1 MECLLVKRIN
11 LDGDEAAAES
21 SATASRGES
30 LEDAEIANQL
40 YNLHNKILRM
50 FILTAFDMSRDIL
63 ITPKR
68 IMYAKKKEAEL
79 YEQLMLIA
87 KEKQQEIKLL
97 ISSTIEQM
105 RDRLV
110 EQAAQYVFKENTIF
124 NLPQSISAATGD
136 QCALFDCCLADG
148 QSEKCDSA
156 LQQSEEHCSC
166 TSDEPDYPQIINQ
179 YSYPDN
185 QHHDDDL
192 LINNRHEAS
201 QATAASQAPQ
211 TSQSAGRQYLTVANS
226 GNPAPGVRLRRHHS
240 MHSQHLG
247 VTTGRF
253 NPYSAAGNQ
262 SVTCGHTDTLDGLA
276 HPPQRAH
283 SQLHNF
289 KHCAF
294 NQPNCTGGGVRNQA
308 NFNTQSHQYASCDYA
323 DSGCASGNC
332 CSCEPLSVH
341 TSDSHQRAHRN
352 SQLVHTHSN
361 QHGEPHYHPVDGQR
375 NGSGSVGGSP
385 NKKDSFLKRLTLR
398 FNKDS
403 PANSIAQQEKDHN
416 QRVIEQLNEL
426 QIKDKQ
432 DYEDLRNHLNHL
444 NHLDQLNKQAQKLD
458 YCCNQPIYHSHPPT
472 IVNNKQIKIT
482 LRDLCAAQNEIQE
495 YILSL
500 LNNQIANDIVSSVN
514 ILKKNYIGTL
524 ERTLTAL
531 ESGVSSIAQ
540 REQLTTALVAAVEF
554 DSPNKNLS
562 IANSN
567 PARLQQQQQQPQST
581 AAGQRR
587 SAKKA
592 VLDCTDKAC
601 RRVACPKDQP
611 AIHCSSY
618 MTQQNSLD
626 CDCTLTSNSCSSGS
640 NSSFDDAEDGESD
653 GEDGYSFA
661 NRTHHEASDA
671 LKQILTAAYQV
682 EINLKTNSGFF
693 KLYWDKI
700 RQLVFNC
707 TVTLWKLNYANPKN
721 VNGFCSGCCHNSL
734 SLVNSAS
741 LLHNKTSSCHSCPP
755 IICNSVGSSGESG
768 ASLECCE
775 LNCGCH
781 MAITSN
787 CEQPDC
793 EQLWISE
800 QQAGG
805 GDDDETPL
813 LLHND
818 RRPKF
823 KRLRQTSLDSYVK
836 IDEQNHFLDSHC
848 HHPHVHNQLISAGI
862 INSKLQ
868 FDSIIDWKRKVALE
882 VLSNLNLA
890 RLSRSICG
898 QFKDKLKQS
907 HDQFAQAIRQLEQ
920 LHLEKRKRTE
930 QQRLNLRKCFAPKI
944 ARMALESIC
953 LKDLINHGMPK
964 LGKCRGR
971 VAFPGFIC
979 LSSSTGI
986 RSLSV

>member
-1 MECLLVKRIN
+1 MECLLVKKIN
-11 LDGDEAAAES
+11 LDGDEATPES
-21 SATASRGES
+21 STSRSES
-30 LEDAEIANQL
+30 SEDAEIANQL

-68 IMYAKKKEAEL
+68 IIYAKKKENEL

-110 EQAAQYVFKENTIF
+110 EQAAVYVFKENTIF
-124 NLPQSISAATGD
+124 NLPQSITPAD
-136 QCALFDCCLADG
+136 QCALFTDCCQADCSERC

-156 LQQSEEHCSC
+156 LQQSEDHCWC

-179 YSYPDN
+179 YNYPDN
-185 QHHDDDL
+185 QQQQQQPEDEQP
-192 LINNRHEAS
+192 LISSSHEPGQTPS
-201 QATAASQAPQ
+201 QAAVPPPPPPR
-211 TSQSAGRQYLTVANS
+211 QSRQYLTVN
-226 GNPAPGVRLRRHHS
+226 NPAPRLRRHHS
-240 MHSQHLG
+240 MHSQHPA
-247 VTTGRF
+247 GRF
-253 NPYSAAGNQ
+253 NPYSHGCCHQ
-262 SVTCGHTDTLDGLA
+262 DTIDGQT
-276 HPPQRAH
+276 PQRAH

-289 KHCAF
+289 KPACQSNA
-294 NQPNCTGGGVRNQA
+294 CTRNQA
-308 NFNTQSHQYASCDYA
+308 NFNTQSQQYASSKYASCDYA

-341 TSDSHQRAHRN
+341 TSDSHQRALAHRN

-361 QHGEPHYHPVDGQR
+361 QHSEPHSCHFVEASQQR
-375 NGSGSVGGSP
+375 ANVSP
-385 NKKDSFLKRLTLR
+385 KKDSFLRRLTLR
-398 FNKDS
+398 FNRDTPDS
-403 PANSIAQQEKDHN
+403 SIAQQEREHN
-416 QRVIEQLNEL
+416 RRVIEQLNEL

-432 DYEDLRNHLNHL
+432 DYEDLKNHLNHL
-444 NHLDQLNKQAQKLD
+444 NHLDQLNKRQLD
-458 YCCNQPIYHSHPPT
+458 YCCQQQICHPT

-482 LRDLCAAQNEIQE
+482 LKDLCAAQNEIQE

-500 LNNQIANDIVSSVN
+500 LNNQIASDIVSSVN

-531 ESGVSSIAQ
+531 ESGVSSIGQ
-540 REQLTTALVAAVEF
+540 REQLATALAAAVEF
-554 DSPNKNLS
+554 DLPNKSPNP
-562 IANSN
+562 ACRPN
-567 PARLQQQQQQPQST
+567 PHPSP

-587 SAKKA
+587 SVRKA
-592 VLDCTDKAC
+592 VTDPCTDKAC
-601 RRVACPKDQP
+601 RRAACPKDQP
-611 AIHCSSY
+611 VLNCSSY
-618 MTQQNSLD
+618 MTQASSLD
-626 CDCTLTSNSCSSGS
+626 CDCTLTSNSCSSDS
-640 NSSFDDAEDGESD
+640 NSSFDDADDAESD
-653 GEDGYSFA
+653 YSFA

-707 TVTLWKLNYANPKN
+707 TVTLWKLNYANPKY
-721 VNGFCSGCCHNSL
+721 VNGFCSGCCHSESSL
-734 SLVNSAS
+734 ANSAIVA
-741 LLHNKTSSCHSCPP
+741 HNKTSSCRSCPP
-755 IICNSVGSSGESG
+755 IICNSVGSNESCG
-768 ASLECCE
+768 SLECCE
-775 LNCGCH
+775 LGCGCH

-793 EQLWISE
+793 AQLWINDG
-800 QQAGG
+800 QAG
-805 GDDDETPL
+805 DDAPL
-813 LLHND
+813 LPNAD
-818 RRPKF
+818 RPKF

-848 HHPHVHNQLISAGI
+848 HHVHPGQLVSAGI
-862 INSKLQ
+862 INSKMQ

-907 HDQFAQAIRQLEQ
+907 HDQFAHAIRQLEQ

-964 LGKCRGR
+964 LGKRLADLILFC
-971 VAFPGFIC
+971 IC
-979 LSSSTGI
+979 
-986 RSLSV
+986 

>member
-1 MECLLVKRIN
+1 MVRSSKFFHSAGEQELNTLLKESMECLLVKRIN
-11 LDGDEAAAES
+11 LDGDETDA
-21 SATASRGES
+21 SATKGES

-79 YEQLMLIA
+79 YEQLMVIA

-124 NLPQSISAATGD
+124 NLPQSISD
-136 QCALFDCCLADG
+136 QCALCDCCLADG

-166 TSDEPDYPQIINQ
+166 ASDEPDYPQIIHQ

-185 QHHDDDL
+185 PHHEDDS
-192 LINNRHEAS
+192 LINRHEAS
-201 QATAASQAPQ
+201 QAPAASQP
-211 TSQSAGRQYLTVANS
+211 TQSSHSRQHLTVTN
-226 GNPAPGVRLRRHHS
+226 GGHPGVRLRRHHS

-247 VTTGRF
+247 HARF
-253 NPYSAAGNQ
+253 NPYSAGTGGGNP
-262 SVTCGHTDTLDGLA
+262 STSGCHTTDTLDAA

-289 KHCAF
+289 RHCAY
-294 NQPNCTGGGVRNQA
+294 NQPNCGLSQTTCTGGGARNQA
-308 NFNTQSHQYASCDYA
+308 NFNTHSHQYASSKYASCDYA

-361 QHGEPHYHPVDGQR
+361 QHSEPHYHPAADGQC
-375 NGSGSVGGSP
+375 NGSP
-385 NKKDSFLKRLTLR
+385 TKKDSFLKRLTLR

-403 PANSIAQQEKDHN
+403 PTNSLAQQEKDHN

-432 DYEDLRNHLNHL
+432 DYEDLKNHLNHL
-444 NHLDQLNKQAQKLD
+444 NHLDQLNKQAQQRAQQLD
-458 YCCNQPIYHSHPPT
+458 FCCNQPIYHQHAPT

-500 LNNQIANDIVSSVN
+500 LNNQIANDIVNSVN

-540 REQLTTALVAAVEF
+540 REQLTTALAAAVEF
-554 DSPNKNLS
+554 DSPNKHLS

-567 PARLQQQQQQPQST
+567 AARLQQQPQSA

-587 SAKKA
+587 SAKKP
-592 VLDCTDKAC
+592 VDCTDKAC
-601 RRVACPKDQP
+601 RKVACSKDQP
-611 AIHCSSY
+611 TIACSSY
-618 MTQQNSLD
+618 MTQQSSLD
-626 CDCTLTSNSCSSGS
+626 CDCTLTSNSCSSDS
-640 NSSFDDAEDGESD
+640 NSSFDDADDGESD

-721 VNGFCSGCCHNSL
+721 VNGFCPGCCHSSL

-741 LLHNKTSSCHSCPP
+741 LLHNKTASCHSCPP
-755 IICNSVGSSGESG
+755 IICNSVGTSSESG

-800 QQAGG
+800 QTGGG
-805 GDDDETPL
+805 GDDAEPL
-813 LLHND
+813 LND

-848 HHPHVHNQLISAGI
+848 HHPHVHNQLVSAGI

-907 HDQFAQAIRQLEQ
+907 HDQFAAAIRQLEQ

-964 LGKCRGR
+964 LGE
-971 VAFPGFIC
+971 
-979 LSSSTGI
+979 
-986 RSLSV
+986 

>member
-1 MECLLVKRIN
+1 
-11 LDGDEAAAES
+11 
-21 SATASRGES
+21 
-30 LEDAEIANQL
+30 
-40 YNLHNKILRM
+40 M

-68 IMYAKKKEAEL
+68 IMYAKKKENEL
-79 YEQLMLIA
+79 YEQLMVIA

-105 RDRLV
+105 KDRLV
-110 EQAAQYVFKENTIF
+110 EQAANYVFKENTIF
-124 NLPQSISAATGD
+124 NLPQSITSAD
-136 QCALFDCCLADG
+136 QCELCVDCCQSDCCQLADCSERCQ
-148 QSEKCDSA
+148 QSVKCDSA
-156 LQQSEEHCSC
+156 LQQSEDHCWC

-179 YSYPDN
+179 YNYPDN
-185 QHHDDDL
+185 QQPDDEL
-192 LINNRHEAS
+192 LNEPMATTGQAS
-201 QATAASQAPQ
+201 
-211 TSQSAGRQYLTVANS
+211 RQHLTVTNS
-226 GNPAPGVRLRRHHS
+226 SHPAPGSRLRRHHS
-240 MHSQHLG
+240 MHAQQ
-247 VTTGRF
+247 TIGRF
-253 NPYSAAGNQ
+253 NPYSSNHSSNHSGNHG
-262 SVTCGHTDTLDGLA
+262 CCHHDTIDG
-276 HPPQRAH
+276 PQRAH

-289 KHCAF
+289 K
-294 NQPNCTGGGVRNQA
+294 PSNCTGTTRNQA
-308 NFNTQSHQYASCDYA
+308 NFNTQSHQYPSSKYASCDYA

-341 TSDSHQRAHRN
+341 TSDSHQRALLHHRN
-352 SQLVHTHSN
+352 SQLVHTHSS
-361 QHGEPHYHPVDGQR
+361 QHTEPHSLSHYQPADGLP
-375 NGSGSVGGSP
+375 G
-385 NKKDSFLKRLTLR
+385 KKDSFLKRLTLR
-398 FNKDS
+398 FNRDS
-403 PANSIAQQEKDHN
+403 AEASMAAQEKERN

-432 DYEDLRNHLNHL
+432 DYEDLKNHLNHL
-444 NHLDQLNKQAQKLD
+444 NHLDQLKQQRQLD
-458 YCCNQPIYHSHPPT
+458 YCCGHQAIYHPT

-482 LRDLCAAQNEIQE
+482 LKDLCAAQNEIQE

-500 LNNQIANDIVSSVN
+500 LNNQIANDIVNSVN

-554 DSPNKNLS
+554 DLPNKNLS
-562 IANSN
+562 IAN
-567 PARLQQQQQQPQST
+567 PARLQQQSPPSA
-581 AAGQRR
+581 AAGQRKTD
-587 SAKKA
+587 KKSPA
-592 VLDCTDKAC
+592 LDCPDKAC
-601 RRVACPKDQP
+601 RRAACPKDQP
-611 AIHCSSY
+611 AINCSSY
-618 MTQQNSLD
+618 MTQASSLD
-626 CDCTLTSNSCSSGS
+626 CDCTLTSNSCSSDS
-640 NSSFDDAEDGESD
+640 NSSFDEADDGESD
-653 GEDGYSFA
+653 EDDYSFA

-707 TVTLWKLNYANPKN
+707 TVTLWKLNYANPKY
-721 VNGFCSGCCHNSL
+721 VSGFCSSCCHSNPSL
-734 SLVNSAS
+734 ANSATVS
-741 LLHNKTSSCHSCPP
+741 ALHHKTASCRSCPP
-755 IICNSVGSSGESG
+755 IICNSVGSSE
-768 ASLECCE
+768 AHDSLECCE
-775 LNCGCH
+775 SNCGCH

-787 CEQPDC
+787 CERPDC
-793 EQLWISE
+793 EQLWIHE
-800 QQAGG
+800 RPAG
-805 GDDDETPL
+805 DVTPL
-813 LLHND
+813 LAD
-818 RRPKF
+818 DRPKF

-848 HHPHVHNQLISAGI
+848 HHAHVHNQLVGAGI
-862 INSKLQ
+862 IHSRLQ

-907 HDQFAQAIRQLEQ
+907 HDQFAHAIRQLEQ

-964 LGKCRGR
+964 LGKQPER
-971 VAFPGFIC
+971 
-979 LSSSTGI
+979 STLI
-986 RSLSV
+986 